1 MKKFR
6 TYKKHSLV
14 YSLERE
20 GLSFRLTIEKNGA
33 EGVENSSYL
42 VNGQEKELKA
52 LLCRLWSCGVTPMSL
67 VYILE
72 DEGYI
77 PQSVEND
84 DELVVKAPCLSRRK
98 KAFVGETLKNVIHG
112 KGKEAEELCD
122 KQTAGVN

>member
-14 YSLERE
+14 YTLEKE
-20 GLSFRLTIEKNGA
+20 GLSFRLTIEKSSSD
-33 EGVENSSYL
+33 GVENSSYL

-77 PQSVEND
+77 PQSADNEQ
-84 DELVVKAPCLSRRK
+84 ELSIKTPCLSRRK
-98 KAFVGETLKNVIHG
+98 HAFVGDTFKSVIHAND
-112 KGKEAEELCD
+112 KGDEDVFD
-122 KQTAGVN
+122 KQTVSSH